1 MHFIAML
8 FAGRIAAPTVV
19 SLALFLA
26 GPSHAQEE
34 VFAAARKELVIRIQQ
49 AALGIAAMTGAAG
62 IDARVLDA
70 FGKVPRHRFVPGLLV
85 PFAYQDVPLPLGYG
99 QNLTQPS
106 LLALMTQVLEIKAGQ
121 RVFET
126 GTDTGYQAAILAELG
141 AEVFSMEIVQPLLE
155 IARALLPALGYLG
168 ISLAQGDGS
177 SGWAEKA
184 PFDAIMVKE
193 SAPEIPP
200 ALWRQLKAGG
210 RMVIPLGPPEGPQVL
225 TLVIKRANGSIER
238 RPLLPVRFAPFQG
251 GERT

>member
-1 MHFIAML
+1 MRFIAML
-8 FAGRIAAPTVV
+8 PARLIAGPLVV
-19 SLALFLA
+19 LLALLPA
-26 GPSHAQEE
+26 GSSHAQEDA
-34 VFAAARKELVIRIQQ
+34 FAAARKDLAARIQQ
-49 AALGIAAMTGAAG
+49 ASAGFSALTGAAG
-62 IDARVLDA
+62 IDARVLEA
-70 FGKVPRHRFVPGLLV
+70 FAKVPRHRFVPGLLV
-85 PFAYQDVPLPLGYG
+85 PFAYQDAPLPLGYE

-106 LLALMTQVLEIKAGQ
+106 LLALMTQVLEIKPGQ

-141 AEVFSMEIVQPLLE
+141 AEVFSMEIVQPLLD
-155 IARALLPALGYLG
+155 IARVLLPALGYKG

-200 ALWRQLKAGG
+200 ALWRQLKPGG
-210 RMVIPLGPPEGPQVL
+210 RMVIPLGPAEGPQVL
-225 TLVIKRANGSIER
+225 TLAIKHADGRVER
-238 RPLLPVRFAPFQG
+238 RALLPVRFAPFQG